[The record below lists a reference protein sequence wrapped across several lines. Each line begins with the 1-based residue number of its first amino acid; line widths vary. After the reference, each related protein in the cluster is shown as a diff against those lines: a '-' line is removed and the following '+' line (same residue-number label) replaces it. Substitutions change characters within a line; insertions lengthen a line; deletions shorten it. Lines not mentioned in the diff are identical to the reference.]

1 MYFLQISLATNDEI
15 VSKENRVDRGHPGPN
30 VTPVRFALSNA
41 SCNLKD
47 NSFIAMTNKYGDS
60 GQPCLIPL
68 VAWKFPYVSPLT
80 SEKQAEE
87 MHACT
92 SLMK

>member
-1 MYFLQISLATNDEI
+1 MYFLQISLATNEI
-15 VSKENRVDRGHPGPN
+15 VSKENRVDRPI
-30 VTPVRFALSNA
+30 RFALSNA

-68 VAWKFPYVSPLT
+68 VAWKFPYVSPLMLT
-80 SEKQAEE
+80 EKQVEE

-92 SLMK
+92 S

>member
-1 MYFLQISLATNDEI
+1 
-15 VSKENRVDRGHPGPN
+15 VDRGHPGPN

-47 NSFIAMTNKYGDS
+47 NSFIAITNRYGDR

-68 VAWKFPYVSPLT
+68 VARKFPYVSPLT
-80 SEKQAEE
+80 LTEKQVEE

-92 SLMK
+92 SLIK